1 MTGKPLRLLVVDDDP
16 GILGIVERFTRQL
29 GMEVIFRTSGREALE
44 CLSEV
49 QPDVA
54 LIDLQMPGVGG
65 IDVLRAIRAA
75 DPRCQA
81 ILMTGN
87 ASLDTAIEAVK
98 AGALDYLTKPFD
110 VARLQGLLV
119 IGARGHSRGASVCSR
134 SMPTSRGSSSSTA

>member
-1 MTGKPLRLLVVDDDP
+1 MIDKPLCLLVVDDEP
-16 GILGIVERFTRQL
+16 SVLGIVERITRKL
-29 GMEVIFRTSGREALE
+29 GFEVIFRSGGREALA
-44 CLSEV
+44 CLAEV

-87 ASLDTAIEAVK
+87 AMLDTAIEAVK

-110 VARLQGLLV
+110 IECL
-119 IGARGHSRGASVCSR
+119 
-134 SMPTSRGSSSSTA
+134 

>member
-1 MTGKPLRLLVVDDDP
+1 MTEKLLRLLVVDDDA
-16 GILGIVERFTRQL
+16 GVVGIVKRFAS
-29 GMEVIFRTSGREALE
+29 EVGFEVVYRSSGDSALAS
-44 CLSEV
+44 LSEI

-75 DPRCQA
+75 DPRCQV

-87 ASLDTAIEAVK
+87 ATLDTAIEAVK

-110 VARLQGLLV
+110 IERL
-119 IGARGHSRGASVCSR
+119 RDC
-134 SMPTSRGSSSSTA
+134 